1 MSPSRICT
9 AFSYSNIIL
18 SESKKEA
25 LTSREEK
32 EACWRKEI
40 TWEIPSLGAS
50 VPRGGGDGG
59 AVLCCHLRGQGTH
72 ALCLLSFKTLT
83 VLALSQLNKCLFA
96 HSKARMLVKATDQC
110 EFKMHLK

>member
-32 EACWRKEI
+32 EACWREEI
-40 TWEIPSLGAS
+40 TWEFPSLGAS
-50 VPRGGGDGG
+50 VGGG
-59 AVLCCHLRGQGTH
+59 AVLCCYLRGQETH

-83 VLALSQLNKCLFA
+83 VLALSQLNKCLLA
-96 HSKARMLVKATDQC
+96 HSKTRTLVKATDQC

>member
-32 EACWRKEI
+32 EACWREEI
-40 TWEIPSLGAS
+40 TWEFPSLGAS
-50 VPRGGGDGG
+50 VGGGGG
-59 AVLCCHLRGQGTH
+59 ALLLPPGARDT
-72 ALCLLSFKTLT
+72 CLVFT
-83 VLALSQLNKCLFA
+83 QL
-96 HSKARMLVKATDQC
+96 
-110 EFKMHLK
+110 